1 LFRKPCRDAVDDAVE
16 PVDAAPLA
24 PPTKLLNEE
33 VRLAVVG
40 LLLAPL
46 DPNC

>member
-1 LFRKPCRDAVDDAVE
+1 MDDVFE

-24 PPTKLLNEE
+24 PVTKLLNEE
-33 VRLAVVG
+33 VRLTVVG

-46 DPNC
+46 DPSC